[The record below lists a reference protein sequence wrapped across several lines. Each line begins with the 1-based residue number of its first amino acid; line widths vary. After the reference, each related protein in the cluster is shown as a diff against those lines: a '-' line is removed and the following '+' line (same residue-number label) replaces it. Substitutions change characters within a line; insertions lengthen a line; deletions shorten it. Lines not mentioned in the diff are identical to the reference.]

1 MTPTSNHNR
10 VTIWVIL
17 TMLYIFWL
25 LHQTTTAHFVK
36 TLPSRCISFDS
47 YIKPQLV
54 IPGNETIK
62 VVYLLTPTSNH
73 NLLANTVCNPC
84 VVYLLTPTSNHNLHF
99 VLWFIY
105 MLYIFWLL
113 HQTTTHLS
121 CGIVTLCCISFDS
134 YIKPQLRISSLKKSP
149 GCISFDSY
157 IKPQLLG
164 TELIFAIG
172 CISFDSYIKPQLFV
186 L

>member
-1 MTPTSNHNR
+1 
-10 VTIWVIL
+10 
-17 TMLYIFWL
+17 
-25 LHQTTTAHFVK
+25 
-36 TLPSRCISFDS
+36 
-47 YIKPQLV
+47 
-54 IPGNETIK
+54 
-62 VVYLLTPTSNH
+62 
-73 NLLANTVCNPC
+73 
-84 VVYLLTPTSNHNLHF
+84 
-99 VLWFIY
+99 
-105 MLYIFWLL
+105 
-113 HQTTTHLS
+113 TTHLS